1 MKKKTHQHIVI
12 SPPEHLRPQLLSY
25 LDALEPLLI
34 KHTVEYVVALET
46 GSHDEETH
54 IDIYA
59 NFKKG
64 QDSTDIKR
72 KYSKLFPFPLELP
85 AFIAK
90 SIKTP
95 NPATMAGY
103 TLKEDPENYRTN
115 IPDHKLTQLQ
125 HEYQKKVK
133 EKYVSAKFKIIKTKQ
148 IIKLI
153 GTYLENVKIDTW
165 NTYMIRHH
173 MKPWTLK
180 EMPRYFPDNHTIQTH
195 LKDSIESL
203 LDQGYY
209 LDITKIQKNNIYR
222 FFIDYYTD
230 NTDDDQEIPTSYFVE
245 FLQCHAPVTK
255 VTIVGN

>member
-1 MKKKTHQHIVI
+1 MKKNTHQHIVI

-34 KHTVEYVVALET
+34 KHTVEYVMALET

-95 NPATMAGY
+95 NPAIMAGY
-103 TLKEDPENYRTN
+103 TLKEIPENYRTN
-115 IPDHKLTQLQ
+115 IPDHKLNKLQ
-125 HEYQKKVK
+125 QEYQSKQK
-133 EKYVSAKFKIIKTKQ
+133 EKYDKTKFKIIKTKQ

-153 GTYLENVKIDTW
+153 GTYLENIKIDAW
-165 NTYMIRHH
+165 NTYMINHY
-173 MKPWTLK
+173 MKPWTLD
-180 EMPRYFPDNHTIQTH
+180 EMPRFFPYKYTIKKH
-195 LKDSIESL
+195 LQDSILEL
-203 LDQGYY
+203 LEQGYY
-209 LDITKIQKNNIYR
+209 LDITKTQKNNIYR
-222 FFIDYYTD
+222 FFTDYYTD
-230 NTDDDQEIPTSYFVE
+230 PENSEAPPLYFEE
-245 FLQCHAPVTK
+245 FLDTPPVVTQ
-255 VTIVGN
+255 VTIVD